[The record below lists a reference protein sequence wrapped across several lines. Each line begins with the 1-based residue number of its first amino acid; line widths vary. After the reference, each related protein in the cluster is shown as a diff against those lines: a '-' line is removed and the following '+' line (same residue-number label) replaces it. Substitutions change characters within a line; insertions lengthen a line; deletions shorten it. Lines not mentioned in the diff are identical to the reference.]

1 MTEYRIDELAREAGT
16 TVRNVRAYQDR
27 GLIAPP
33 RREGRVGL
41 YSEAHLS
48 RLLLIG
54 SLLERGY
61 SLANIAELIDG
72 LERGHDLGDLIGLG
86 AAIVSPW
93 TDEVPGY
100 VTGEE
105 LLEMFGADQ
114 TPETLQQAVDLGLL
128 ELEGDRFRVPSPR
141 LLHAGAELYAAGVPL
156 AAIMDI
162 AKKLRRDAD
171 RIAAR
176 FVELAETY
184 LFAPYGDEL
193 PPSEDIPRITD
204 LVQRLRPLTEMAV
217 DAELARAME
226 RRVNERFGERI
237 KKLSD
242 DKQADADAS

>member
-33 RREGRVGL
+33 RREGRVGM
-41 YSEAHLS
+41 YSDAHLS
-48 RLLLIG
+48 RLRLIG
-54 SLLERGY
+54 QLLERGY
-61 SLANIAELIDG
+61 TLANIAEMIHG

-86 AAIVSPW
+86 AVIVSPW
-93 TDEVPGY
+93 SDEVPGY
-100 VTGEE
+100 VTPQE
-105 LLEMFGADQ
+105 LAEMFGGDA
-114 TPETLQQAVDLGLL
+114 PAEALEEAVSLGLV
-128 ELEGDRFRVPSPR
+128 EVEGDRFRVPSPR
-141 LLHAGAELYAAGVPL
+141 LLRAGAELFAAGVPL
-156 AAIMDI
+156 DAIMDI

-193 PPSEDIPRITD
+193 PPPEDIPRITE
-204 LVQRLRPLTEMAV
+204 LVRRLRPLTEMAV

-226 RRVNERFGERI
+226 RRVNERFGKRLEKVREHTR
-237 KKLSD
+237 
-242 DKQADADAS
+242 ADADAS